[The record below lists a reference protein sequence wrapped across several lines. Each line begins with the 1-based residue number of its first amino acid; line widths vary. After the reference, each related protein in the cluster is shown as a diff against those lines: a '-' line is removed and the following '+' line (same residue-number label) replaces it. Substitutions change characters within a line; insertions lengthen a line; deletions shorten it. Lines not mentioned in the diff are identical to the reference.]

1 MPHHP
6 SYGRRTMD
14 EYEYTTLSTAKVWL
28 EEGWYT
34 PEDLQKIIDF
44 NKAQQEQLRESMEP
58 IRKVKKK

>member
-1 MPHHP
+1 
-6 SYGRRTMD
+6 MD

-44 NKAQQEQLRESMEP
+44 NKAQQKQLRESMEP
-58 IRKVKKK
+58 IRKGKKK